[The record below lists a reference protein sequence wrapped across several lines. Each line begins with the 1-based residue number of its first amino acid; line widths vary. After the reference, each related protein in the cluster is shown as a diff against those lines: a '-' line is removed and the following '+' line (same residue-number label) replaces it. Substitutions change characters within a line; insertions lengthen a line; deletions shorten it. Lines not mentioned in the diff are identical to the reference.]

1 MAVLT
6 GFELYTIGGL
16 SVVGATVE
24 VWNAAAGT
32 PAGSPIASTTTDSN
46 GEWTF
51 TGLTDTPKDVKVT
64 FTGGVVR
71 WYKGLTSAH
80 LAQLLVGG
88 AVVIAGGTIDAAS
101 AAAVA
106 LTVAPTLRATADN
119 DVLTALRLNATYNDN
134 GHSGVQHAG
143 FSIGSVAN
151 NIGGGMNV
159 NTGLQI
165 QFGAGSGNK
174 ILDLLNGAGTE
185 YFYVRSDG
193 AAAFFGPYISLSG
206 APAGAGA
213 IRLPTSVNIDWRNAG
228 NTNDHAVGFNSSD
241 EFVIAPN
248 LTATFVMDTTGRIR
262 LSSGS
267 PNAAY
272 KLHILGLGASSATW
286 GFRSENNVGGLIFG
300 VRDDGLV
307 AFGTVVGTAGAS
319 AGYVTILDAGGN
331 QRKIQVFA
339 P

>member
-193 AAAFFGPYISLSG
+193 AAA
-206 APAGAGA
+206 
-213 IRLPTSVNIDWRNAG
+213 
-228 NTNDHAVGFNSSD
+228 
-241 EFVIAPN
+241 
-248 LTATFVMDTTGRIR
+248 
-262 LSSGS
+262 
-267 PNAAY
+267 
-272 KLHILGLGASSATW
+272 SATW